1 MDDFSYIIEKKK
13 YVGDLYSA
21 CSKRYKL
28 HEIPEGL
35 EKTLNDLLQQ
45 KNVLKE
51 KYLAEVEDLIILQ
64 ELAKPPGEWLALKQ
78 AEKSM
83 SESIELVKEI
93 NAMSDQDQ
101 KIQETIDLAA
111 DALKTMQEKLSI
123 LESKILLLEEKIL
136 KCQVNKESEK
146 MNILLSASLKERNL
160 LKSRLARLQDRVQN
174 LQAITAEN
182 EEKEVTA
189 KNLLTKLQEQLEAKS
204 EYSGLCLQVKSDTS
218 LELEFKTDSFL
229 QLNEK
234 MSDLDITSEELKLIA
249 TLNFSKQGK
258 LVDVQLNQS
267 IDAKDIISKSVASN
281 NLVRLVLDLSKL
293 WRTQTTLVSE
303 IALLRKRHAIDW
315 IPEKN
320 ILLLIVKERKNCVC
334 TLKVPSTYPHSGL
347 ILLENVM
354 GHTSGLTAEDVPP
367 PSDTSLMSW
376 LQHLDTFF
384 GQSQE
389 KLDQ

>member
-1 MDDFSYIIEKKK
+1 
-13 YVGDLYSA
+13 
-21 CSKRYKL
+21 
-28 HEIPEGL
+28 
-35 EKTLNDLLQQ
+35 
-45 KNVLKE
+45 
-51 KYLAEVEDLIILQ
+51 
-64 ELAKPPGEWLALKQ
+64 
-78 AEKSM
+78 
-83 SESIELVKEI
+83 
-93 NAMSDQDQ
+93 
-101 KIQETIDLAA
+101 
-111 DALKTMQEKLSI
+111 
-123 LESKILLLEEKIL
+123 
-136 KCQVNKESEK
+136 
-146 MNILLSASLKERNL
+146 
-160 LKSRLARLQDRVQN
+160 
-174 LQAITAEN
+174 
-182 EEKEVTA
+182 
-189 KNLLTKLQEQLEAKS
+189 
-204 EYSGLCLQVKSDTS
+204 
-218 LELEFKTDSFL
+218 
-229 QLNEK
+229 

-281 NLVRLVLDLSKL
+281 NLVQLVLDLSKL

-334 TLKVPSTYPHSGL
+334 TLKVPSTYPHSGQ

-389 KLDQ
+389 KLD

>member
-1 MDDFSYIIEKKK
+1 
-13 YVGDLYSA
+13 
-21 CSKRYKL
+21 
-28 HEIPEGL
+28 
-35 EKTLNDLLQQ
+35 
-45 KNVLKE
+45 
-51 KYLAEVEDLIILQ
+51 
-64 ELAKPPGEWLALKQ
+64 
-78 AEKSM
+78 M

>member
-1 MDDFSYIIEKKK
+1 
-13 YVGDLYSA
+13 
-21 CSKRYKL
+21 
-28 HEIPEGL
+28 
-35 EKTLNDLLQQ
+35 
-45 KNVLKE
+45 
-51 KYLAEVEDLIILQ
+51 
-64 ELAKPPGEWLALKQ
+64 
-78 AEKSM
+78 M

-146 MNILLSASLKERNL
+146 MNILLSASLKERDL

-189 KNLLTKLQEQLEAKS
+189 KNLLTKLEEQLEAKS
-204 EYSGLCLQVKSDTS
+204 EYSGLRLQVKSDTS

-334 TLKVPSTYPHSGL
+334 TLKVPSTYPHSGQ
-347 ILLENVM
+347 IVLENVM